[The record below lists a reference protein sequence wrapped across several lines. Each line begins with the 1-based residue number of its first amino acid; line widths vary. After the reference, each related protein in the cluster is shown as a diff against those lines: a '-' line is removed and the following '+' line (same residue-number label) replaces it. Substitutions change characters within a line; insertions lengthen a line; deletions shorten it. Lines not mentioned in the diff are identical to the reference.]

1 MIHSLI
7 GDELKLDYPTT
18 TDLRIYRS
26 SPLSQRKLIVHS
38 VRDLVSDPLTID
50 EFLRRPFI
58 LRSRYLIR
66 GVDSVTGQHR
76 QFYLG
81 SSEQFRS
88 AGVLRIGLYNP
99 GETRAERLLARG
111 FQPTLKDRAML
122 CALLRE
128 WRAMDFGDSTLR
140 IFADDLR
147 LVS

>member
-7 GDELKLDYPTT
+7 GDELCIDYPKT

-26 SPLSQRKLIVHS
+26 SPLSQRRLIVHS
-38 VRDLVSDPLTID
+38 IRDLVRDPLSVD
-50 EFLRRPFI
+50 EFLRRPYI

-66 GVDSVTGQHR
+66 GVDSVTGQYR

-88 AGVLRIGLYNP
+88 AGVLRIGLYLPDAN
-99 GETRAERLLARG
+99 RADRLLARG

-122 CALLRE
+122 ATLLRE
-128 WRAMDFGDSTLR
+128 WQAMDFGDSTLR